1 MSITLIAS
9 FNIKEGKMGEALN
22 LLKQIVPKV
31 RETEAGCLAYIAH
44 TVTGAKNKN
53 TIVFYEKYK
62 DKEAMNVHSAN
73 FPKNFEKVF
82 PLLDGKM
89 DLKTCVEII

>member
-1 MSITLIAS
+1 MD
-9 FNIKEGKMGEALN
+9 EALE

-31 RETEAGCLAYIAH
+31 RETEPGCLAYIAH
-44 TVTGAKNKN
+44 TVSGAKNKN
-53 TIVFYEKYK
+53 TIVFYEKYE

-89 DLKTCVEII
+89 DLKTCKEII